1 MTILST
7 IEQYVNAA
15 LSVSTPKSGAGSTST
30 SGAASTTSLPI
41 SEFTTGLSAVQTF
54 VTAVATKTFTTK
66 TGEVIAEDIADII
79 ADIVIPGIGAQLVA
93 KVLPLLFEGVTL
105 AASRG
110 VGAFAPDPIH
120 PSDPTQFSRGH

>member
-15 LSVSTPKSGAGSTST
+15 LSVSTPKTGAGSTST

-105 AASRG
+105 AAG
-110 VGAFAPDPIH
+110 T
-120 PSDPTQFSRGH
+120 PSDGPDGALSGAVAVNWML